1 MNIVKIPRE
10 LIYNKSLADKRVAIY
25 SYCTLNSGISNSCYT
40 SCSTIISW
48 CGMKMDRHSGSTNDK
63 FSETLKLMQDSGY
76 ISNFSQDTFKNAYTI
91 IEMMINR
98 DKFFPTSKFAV
109 ITQEEIDLIRKTKI
123 STRRTN
129 KPTILLV
136 LAYIRINM
144 IKRSKEDTIETQPQC
159 FYRYINTIEEE
170 LGISRSTI
178 SSSLDILQSMN
189 IIKFKQLPKFKV
201 AGKWKN
207 NVTLFVNATGEEGY
221 NYEEELKYGERMV
234 NRSKY
239 MMEVRK
245 NAV

>member
-10 LIYNKSLADKRVAIY
+10 LIYNKSLTDKRVAIY
-25 SYCTLNSGISNSCYT
+25 SYCTLHSGISNSCYT

-48 CGMKMDRHSGSTNDK
+48 CGMKMDRHPGSTNDK

-98 DKFFPTSKFAV
+98 EKFFPTSKFAV
-109 ITQEEIDLIRKTKI
+109 ITQEEIDLIRNAKFSSRKI
-123 STRRTN
+123 N
-129 KPTILLV
+129 APILLLV
-136 LAYIRINM
+136 LSYVRSNI
-144 IKRSKEDTIETQPQC
+144 IKRTEENTVETQPEC
-159 FYRYINTIEEE
+159 FYRYINTIEQE
-170 LGISRSTI
+170 LGISSTFI
-178 SSSLDILQSMN
+178 LLALNELKSLN
-189 IIKFKQLPKFKV
+189 IIKHKQLPKYKV